1 MSIKSRVL
9 VAAATLALAS
19 GFSMVGT
26 PSANAATPQCGNGC
40 VEIFSRL
47 FGTSTDPNFVETV
60 SHGVAKIGQ
69 PMILARASSSN
80 PAQDLL
86 PSMAGLVSDFYH
98 AGLVSAEVNRHYG
111 NLRATQIEYAP
122 FGVASGLCV
131 GLATAAFQGEGLTL
145 QRCSVSAKT
154 VWIVDTADSPTTAAE
169 GFFPLVNGSTTD
181 FCHPFAMT
189 YPRHAYPTHKP
200 ATQIRVRH
208 LINNPADVPDRQLW
222 GTAFGV
228 LP

>member
-1 MSIKSRVL
+1 MSIKGKVL
-9 VAAATLALAS
+9 TVAATLAFAG
-19 GFSMVGT
+19 GFSMVGA
-26 PSANAATPQCGNGC
+26 PSANAATPQCGKGC

-47 FGTSTDPNFVETV
+47 FGTSAHPNFVETV
-60 SHGVAKIGQ
+60 SDGIAKIGQ
-69 PMILARASSSN
+69 PMILTRASSSN

-86 PSMAGLVSDFYH
+86 PSMAGLVSDFVK

-122 FGVASGLCV
+122 FGAASGLCV
-131 GLATAAFQGEGLTL
+131 GLATTAFQGEGLTL
-145 QRCSVSAKT
+145 QRCSVSART
-154 VWIVDTADSPTTAAE
+154 VWIVDTPDSPTTAAQ

-189 YPRHAYPTHKP
+189 YPRQAYPRHQRT
-200 ATQIRVRH
+200 AQIRVRH
-208 LINNPADVPDRQLW
+208 LINNPTHVPDRQLW

-228 LP
+228 LN

>member
-1 MSIKSRVL
+1 MSFKSKMLAV
-9 VAAATLALAS
+9 AATLAVVG
-19 GFSMVGT
+19 GFSTVGA

-40 VEIFSRL
+40 ISIFSRL
-47 FGTSTDPNFVETV
+47 FGTSADPNFVESV
-60 SHGVAKIGQ
+60 FHGVARVGQ
-69 PMILARASSSN
+69 PMILSRASSSN

-86 PSMAGLVSDFYH
+86 PSMAGLVSDFFT

-122 FGVASGLCV
+122 FGVPTGLCV
-131 GLATAAFQGEGLTL
+131 GLATTAFQGEGLTL
-145 QRCSVSAKT
+145 QRCNVSAKT
-154 VWIVDTADSPTTAAE
+154 VWIVDTLDSPATAAE

-189 YPRHAYPTHKP
+189 YPRNAYPTNKRP
-200 ATQIRVRH
+200 AQIRVRH
-208 LINNPADVPDRQLW
+208 LINNPTHVPDRQLW

-228 LP
+228 LS

>member
-1 MSIKSRVL
+1 MSIKSKAL
-9 VAAATLALAS
+9 AAAATLALAG
-19 GFSMVGT
+19 GFSMMGAS
-26 PSANAATPQCGNGC
+26 SANAATPQCGNGC

-47 FGTSTDPNFVETV
+47 FGTSTHPNFVETV

-69 PMILARASSSN
+69 PLILSRAGSSN

-86 PSMAGLVSDFYH
+86 PLMAGLVSDFFT
-98 AGLVSAEVNRHYG
+98 AGLLSADVNRHYG

-131 GLATAAFQGEGLTL
+131 GLATTAFQGEGLTL

-154 VWIVDTADSPTTAAE
+154 VWIVDTADSPKTAAE

-200 ATQIRVRH
+200 AAQIRVRH
-208 LINNPADVPDRQLW
+208 LVNNPTHVPDRQLW

-228 LP
+228 LN